1 MATCR
6 KQKAIEEEDYDTAKA
21 IKGEIADLRAGGAR
35 KTLDEVVI
43 RVDATTHGSSQMSPD
58 TPVTLP
64 GEHPMPGSYPER
76 GISLR
81 ASGDTPLHT
90 QHRLAFLLCACTV
103 PAHVGYVF
111 ILCCPLSCEEEQGD
125 SRHGRLASTGV

>member
-21 IKGEIADLRAGGAR
+21 IKGQIADLRAGGAR

-43 RVDATTHGSSQMSPD
+43 RVDATAHGSSQMSPD

-64 GEHPMPGSYPER
+64 GEHPTPGIFSKER
-76 GISLR
+76 EQSPGL
-81 ASGDTPLHT
+81 GT
-90 QHRLAFLLCACTV
+90 LLCIPDNDCHFFSVRA
-103 PAHVGYVF
+103 
-111 ILCCPLSCEEEQGD
+111 LSS
-125 SRHGRLASTGV
+125 SRRMCV

>member
-21 IKGEIADLRAGGAR
+21 IKGQIADLRAGGAR

-43 RVDATTHGSSQMSPD
+43 RVDATAHGSSQMSPD

-64 GEHPMPGSYPER
+64 GEHPMPGSYPMSVS
-76 GISLR
+76 SLL
-81 ASGDTPLHT
+81 AWGHSSACQSKTVIP
-90 QHRLAFLLCACTV
+90 RLCV
-103 PAHVGYVF
+103 HY
-111 ILCCPLSCEEEQGD
+111 SS
-125 SRHGRLASTGV
+125 SRRTCV